1 MLPKRVKLMAKNLVI
16 VESPAKAKTI
26 EKFLGS
32 DFVVKSSFGHVRDLT
47 KKGLGVEVDKGFEPV
62 YEVSSDKTKVIQE
75 LRKLAKEAELVW
87 LASDEDREGEAIAW
101 HLFEALKLKTENTRR
116 IVFHEITKPAILNA
130 VQHPREI
137 DINLVKAQQARRVLD
152 RLVGFELSPLLW
164 KKVKPS
170 LSAGRVQSVAVRLI
184 VDREEEIKGFTSQ
197 SAFRIT
203 GQFFD
208 PGLQNPL
215 MFKAEYQ
222 HRFEQEKDAY
232 GFVECCK
239 DATFKV
245 TSVEKKPAKRSPAPP
260 FTTSTLQQEAA
271 RKLGF
276 SVAKTMLVAQQ
287 LYESGKITY
296 MRTDS
301 VNLSDTALNG
311 AKEVI
316 TSLFGS
322 KYWQIRKYKTKSK
335 GAQEAHEAIRPT
347 YMDKQEVAGD
357 ASQKRLYDL
366 IWKRTMASQMSDAE
380 LEKTQINIAASCSQI
395 PFVARGEVVTFDGF
409 LKLYFESVDDDQ
421 ETGAEDKLPALR
433 DGQPLYYQTITAEQ
447 RYTQHPPRYSEASL
461 VKKMEELGI
470 GRPSTYSPT
479 ISTVQKREYVVKTD
493 KEGEPRPVV
502 EITLKN
508 GAIQRTQRSEK
519 SGAEKGKLFPTD
531 LGTLVNR
538 FLAQYFDDII
548 DYHFTAEVEKVF
560 DEIAAGNAPWNE
572 MIISFHKVFRKKI
585 EETSDTAQR
594 FSGEK
599 LLGLDPESGQKVF
612 VKIGRYGPMAQIG
625 ETDSELPVR
634 FAGLLKTQSID
645 SITLEE
651 AMELFRF
658 PKLIGEFEGKPM
670 TVAVGRFGPYVKHDN
685 KFFSLAKGEEP
696 MDITEERGIRL
707 IIEKR
712 EKDLSNI
719 IKTFEEKP
727 GLSVLN
733 GRFGPYI
740 AYQKANFKIPK
751 SMDPHTLTLEDC
763 EKLMADQPKTKPSK
777 SAAKSKKK

>member
-1 MLPKRVKLMAKNLVI
+1 MAKNLVI

-62 YEVSSDKTKVIQE
+62 YEISSDKTKVIQE

-184 VDREEEIKGFTSQ
+184 VDREEEIREFTSQ

-208 PGLQNPL
+208 PGIQNPL
-215 MFKAEYQ
+215 LFKAEYQ
-222 HRFEQEKDAY
+222 HRFEQENDAY

-239 DATFKV
+239 DATFLV

-322 KYWQIRKYKTKSK
+322 KYLKIRKYKTKSK

-347 YMDKQEVAGD
+347 YMDKQEVSGD
-357 ASQKRLYDL
+357 ASQKRLYEL
-366 IWKRTMASQMSDAE
+366 IWKRTLASQMSDAE
-380 LEKTQINIAASCSQI
+380 LEKTQINIAASCSKI
-395 PFVARGEVVTFDGF
+395 PFVAKGEVVTFDGF
-409 LKLYFESVDDDQ
+409 LKLYIESVDDDQ
-421 ETGAEDKLPALR
+421 ETGSDAKLPALR
-433 DGQPLYYQTITAEQ
+433 DGQPLYYESIAAEQ

-479 ISTVQKREYVVKTD
+479 ISTVQKREYVIKTD
-493 KEGEPRPVV
+493 KEGESRPVV
-502 EITLKN
+502 EIVLKN
-508 GAIQRTQRSEK
+508 GAIQRTQRTEK

-548 DYHFTAEVEKVF
+548 DYQFTAEVEKVF

-572 MIISFHKVFRKKI
+572 MIISFHKVFHKKI
-585 EETSDTAQR
+585 EDTNDTAQR

-599 LLGLDPESGQKVF
+599 FLGLDPESGQKVF

-651 AMELFRF
+651 AMELFKF

-696 MDITEERGIRL
+696 NDITEERGIQL
-707 IIEKR
+707 IIGKR

-719 IKTFEEKP
+719 IKTFDEKP

-740 AYQKANFKIPK
+740 AYQKSNFKIPK
-751 SMDPHTLTLEDC
+751 SKDPHTLTLEDC
-763 EKLMADQPKTKPSK
+763 EKLMADQPKTKSSK
-777 SAAKSKKK
+777 SAAKPKKK